1 MKLYIESIMPSA
13 ASKDKKVII
22 KIDLKGSI
30 DNNNTPEFEYIIS
43 TLINGGVKK
52 IVLDIDE
59 LQYLDST
66 GIAALITA
74 TKKIRKEKGEIIITR
89 YTAQMLT
96 IFKPINLEK
105 FIQFFPTAEEGINYF
120 QTLEL

>member
-1 MKLYIESIMPSA
+1 MKLHIESIMPSA

-52 IVLDIDE
+52 IILDIDE

-74 TKKIRKEKGEIIITR
+74 TKKLRKEKGEIIITR

-105 FIQFFPTAEEGINYF
+105 FIQFFPTVEEGINYF
-120 QTLEL
+120 KTLEL